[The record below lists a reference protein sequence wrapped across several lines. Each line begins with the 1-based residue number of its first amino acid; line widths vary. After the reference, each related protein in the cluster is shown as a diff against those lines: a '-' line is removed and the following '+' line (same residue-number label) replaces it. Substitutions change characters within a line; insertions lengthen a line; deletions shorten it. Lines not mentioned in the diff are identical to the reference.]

1 MTTNQRRDL
10 HRAINALTPDQVAAI
25 VRRTHPRV
33 RGNQVDTIAK
43 PQHRNTRAHTSNRR
57 VGFVVYMPG
66 ENYDRQKS
74 TIPSMFNVPCLF
86 DSLGHTGCRLLW
98 VPRFLA

>member
-33 RGNQVDTIAK
+33 RGDRVDAIAK
-43 PQHRNTRAHTSNRR
+43 RVIAGAHRQVSPRLPR
-57 VGFVVYMPG
+57 
-66 ENYDRQKS
+66 K
-74 TIPSMFNVPCLF
+74 IPR
-86 DSLGHTGCRLLW
+86 G
-98 VPRFLA
+98 

>member
-43 PQHRNTRAHTSNRR
+43 RVIAAAHRQVS
-57 VGFVVYMPG
+57 
-66 ENYDRQKS
+66 
-74 TIPSMFNVPCLF
+74 
-86 DSLGHTGCRLLW
+86 
-98 VPRFLA
+98 PRKTPAL